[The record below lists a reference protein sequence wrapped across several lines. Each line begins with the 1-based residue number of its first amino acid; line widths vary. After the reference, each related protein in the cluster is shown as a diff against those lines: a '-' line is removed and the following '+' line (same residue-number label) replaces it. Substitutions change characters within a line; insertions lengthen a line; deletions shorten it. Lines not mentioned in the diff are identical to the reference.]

1 MITRNLIL
9 VVRANSEWMTLEL
22 ITKINFSCDKYM
34 VLLLVVVL
42 VLIIVAVVVLRKHEY
57 SALYQRH

>member
-1 MITRNLIL
+1 
-9 VVRANSEWMTLEL
+9 
-22 ITKINFSCDKYM
+22 M

-57 SALYQRH
+57 SALYQRHWYIRDTDILSIKYAHTCYFSKPS

>member
-1 MITRNLIL
+1 
-9 VVRANSEWMTLEL
+9 
-22 ITKINFSCDKYM
+22 M

-57 SALYQRH
+57 SALYQRHWYIIYHVCTYLLLFQALLVMSL